1 MPFYGLCNR
10 LDVTSTH
17 QSSDSQAWCLR
28 TSDLGFTRRPV
39 THAPA
44 CAGHDEIH
52 VDAGLPLPEGTDPKW
67 RCGWA
72 PQSPATS
79 QSVLPMMRLPALA
92 QTRDPSVLVRQR
104 ASRTGGPLTFPVAL
118 PLALHEVGTEP
129 QHRGP
134 ILSRCANTARL

>member
-17 QSSDSQAWCLR
+17 QSSDSRAWCLR

-79 QSVLPMMRLPALA
+79 QSVLPWWGCLRWRR
-92 QTRDPSVLVRQR
+92 QETRACLFGNAR
-104 ASRTGGPLTFPVAL
+104 AGR
-118 PLALHEVGTEP
+118 VG
-129 QHRGP
+129 RW
-134 ILSRCANTARL
+134 